1 MQKTW
6 QDMSGQSHSHP
17 HLEPSSSQRPPS
29 PPSSLGSF
37 FLFPGTLENVQ
48 IYRLNTQALPT
59 SQVPEKC
66 LELTGNFCWPRN
78 PPLRLPSPPWSP
90 ILYQIWR
97 KKTLQW
103 HIWSTTTF
111 SLSNSWSSIHLVLQ
125 PTICDDCWDVGVSC
139 QDDLGDM
146 SLLQRKMQMSVKT
159 ELATTSTPCIR
170 IRGMKDNFFKLS
182 IVNCDRV
189 WYIMVLR
196 CIVTFIL

>member
-29 PPSSLGSF
+29 PPSNLDPFSF
-37 FLFPGTLENVQ
+37 LHAPSKMCKYAVLTPRHSPLPRCPRSALSWPA
-48 IYRLNTQALPT
+48 ISADHATHHCACPPNTH
-59 SQVPEKC
+59 
-66 LELTGNFCWPRN
+66 
-78 PPLRLPSPPWSP
+78 PPLRLPSPPWPP

-125 PTICDDCWDVGVSC
+125 PTICDDCWDVGFFC
-139 QDDLGDM
+139 QDDLGDV

-159 ELATTSTPCIR
+159 ELATTSTPCIGR
-170 IRGMKDNFFKLS
+170 WRTIS
-182 IVNCDRV
+182 SNCQL
-189 WYIMVLR
+189 W
-196 CIVTFIL
+196 